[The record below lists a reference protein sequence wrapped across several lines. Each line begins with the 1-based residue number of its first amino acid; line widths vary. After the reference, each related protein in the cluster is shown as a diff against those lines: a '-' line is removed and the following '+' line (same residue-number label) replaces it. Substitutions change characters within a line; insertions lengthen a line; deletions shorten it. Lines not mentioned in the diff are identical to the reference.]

1 VPLLSLFVRT
11 AIVDAYEKGCSPLLR
26 AEERVLPGRV
36 RRRRTLT
43 RSRRTACPE
52 MIRLVCPHCHM
63 VFLRIVPAEDGEEI
77 VCPRCNRPFIPEE
90 EEWVDPEDE

>member
-1 VPLLSLFVRT
+1 MFTRT
-11 AIVDAYEKGCSPLLR
+11 ASVDAYEKGSSAFLR
-26 AEERVLPGRV
+26 VEERVLPSRV
-36 RRRRTLT
+36 RCRSLK

-63 VFLRIVPAEDGEEI
+63 VFLRIVPAEDGEQI
-77 VCPRCNRPFIPEE
+77 VCPRCTRSFVPEE